1 MTPLLASLLGR
12 LPIGCLQLI
21 HNRSRLLAAIAGIAF
36 ANLLIFLQLGLL
48 SAVEQT
54 VALPYRLFDAD
65 VLLSAIDTNAISDA
79 TPLPRQR
86 MFEALADPDVAWAE
100 PLYIGKLDWRQPDG
114 SMRNMDVFGLSPAMA
129 SVGSPLDHVPL
140 KALMPIDTAI
150 VDIRTRALDPTLMA
164 SLRTGEDYA
173 FEAKGRRLDVVHAVD
188 LGAGFTSDG
197 YMIVSD
203 QTFFA
208 LFPERGPRTPNHIL
222 VKLKPGAD
230 AAQVSRRLHTR
241 LSSIDTQIRTFEA
254 AIAHD
259 IGYQTTQRPVGI
271 IFGFGVVMGLIVGI
285 VIVYQ
290 ILSTDVADHLREYA
304 TFKAIGYE
312 RRFFLGI
319 VFEQAA
325 ALSVL
330 GFIPALVLALGLYA
344 VMSNAT
350 GLPVAMSLAR
360 PPGVFLATLVMC
372 GLSGALA
379 TRRLEKADP
388 AELF

>member
-1 MTPLLASLLGR
+1 
-12 LPIGCLQLI
+12 
-21 HNRSRLLAAIAGIAF
+21 
-36 ANLLIFLQLGLL
+36 
-48 SAVEQT
+48 
-54 VALPYRLFDAD
+54 
-65 VLLSAIDTNAISDA
+65 
-79 TPLPRQR
+79 

-100 PLYIGKLDWRQPDG
+100 PLYVGKLDWRQPDG

-129 SVGSPLDHVPL
+129 SVGSPLGHVPL

-150 VDIRTRALDPTLMA
+150 VDIRTRALDPTLTA

-173 FEAKGRRLDVVHAVD
+173 FEAKGRRLDVVHTVD

-197 YMIVSD
+197 YMIVAD

-208 LFPERGPRTPNHIL
+208 LFAERGPGTPNHIL
-222 VKLKPGAD
+222 VKLKSGAD
-230 AAQVSRRLHTR
+230 ATQVSQRLRTR

-259 IGYQTTQRPVGI
+259 IRYQTTQRPVGI
-271 IFGFGVVMGLIVGI
+271 IFGFGVVMGLIVGT

-330 GFIPALVLALGLYA
+330 GFIPALLLALGLYA
-344 VMSNAT
+344 MMSDAT
-350 GLPVAMSLAR
+350 GLPVAMSVAR

>member
-1 MTPLLASLLGR
+1 MTPLLTRLFGR
-12 LPIGCLQLI
+12 LPIGWLQLI
-21 HNRSRLLAAIAGIAF
+21 CNPGRLLAAIAGIAF

-65 VLLSAIDTNAISDA
+65 LLLSATDTNTISDA
-79 TPLPRQR
+79 TPLPRLR
-86 MFEALADPDVAWAE
+86 MFEALGDPDVASVE
-100 PLYIGKLDWRQPDG
+100 PLYVGKLDWRQRDG
-114 SMRNMDVFGLSPAMA
+114 SMRSVEIFGLRPDTPALGLTLA
-129 SVGSPLDHVPL
+129 REELH
-140 KALMPIDTAI
+140 ALMPIDTAI
-150 VDIRTRALDPTLMA
+150 VDVRTRSLDPALIA
-164 SLRTGEDYA
+164 ALRNGEAYS
-173 FEAKGRRLDVVHAVD
+173 FEARGRKLDVVHAVD
-188 LGAGFTSDG
+188 IGAGFTSDG

-208 LFPERGPRTPNHIL
+208 LFPERGPGTPNHIL
-222 VKLKPGAD
+222 VKLRPGAE
-230 AAQVSRRLHTR
+230 AAQVVQRLRER
-241 LSSIDTQIRTFEA
+241 LPSIDTQTRTFQA

-259 IGYQTTQRPVGI
+259 IRYQTTQRPVGI
-271 IFGFGVVMGLIVGI
+271 IFGFGVVMGLIVGT

-304 TFKAIGYE
+304 TFKAMGYE

-325 ALSVL
+325 ALSIL
-330 GFIPALVLALGLYA
+330 GFIPAMILALLLYA
-344 VMSNAT
+344 LMSSAT
-350 GLPVAMSLAR
+350 GLPVAMSAMR
-360 PPGVFLATLVMC
+360 PPGVFLATLLMC